1 MKERPILMS
10 GPLVIATM
18 EGRKTQT
25 RRVVNPQPIFG
36 CDVEGLRRRFINEQ
50 DHIWI
55 CEVQRPDQDRW
66 MPSEYYKCPYGVPGD
81 RLWVREAWRPIE
93 KRDGTDGVEYRC
105 DGVFRPIENTG
116 DAADAWLAV
125 RRPEEQWPSRKPV
138 KWRPSIH
145 MPRWASRV
153 LLEVTDI
160 RVERVQDISVDDCFA
175 EGIEC
180 PHCPIGGGDGPCV
193 DVFKE
198 FGTLWDSINA
208 DRKDKDGNRLLYA
221 WGDNPWVWVI
231 GYRVATEQERTK

>member
-1 MKERPILMS
+1 MS

-25 RRVVNPQPIFG
+25 RRVVNPQPP
-36 CDVEGLRRRFINEQ
+36 EYINELHGGELSKRVPYSLEDYETGCVLGQ
-50 DHIWI
+50 GFED
-55 CEVQRPDQDRW
+55 DQGVL
-66 MPSEYYKCPYGVPGD
+66 YKCPYGVPGD

-105 DGVFRPIENTG
+105 DGVFRPIENTA

-145 MPRWASRV
+145 MPRWASRL
-153 LLEVTDI
+153 LLEVTGI

-180 PHCPIGGGDGPCV
+180 PHCPLGGGDGPCV

-208 DRKDKDGNRLLYA
+208 DRKDKDGNRLPYA
-221 WGDNPWVWVI
+221 WKDNPFIWVI
-231 GYRVATEQERTK
+231 SYKMLEENDV